1 MRRIAF
7 AFVLFLSSCCHVNS
21 SFTPDLPISIQS
33 KRGLE
38 EVAYLSKKPG
48 NASLRIGL
56 IASRGNG
63 GTTFRDLV
71 EDARKKAAELGG
83 DFILEE
89 KSGVDVSTVHSPGYT
104 TFEADA
110 HESREKRSGHGTSKT
125 KAYSVA
131 PSVTTVHHPWS
142 RFSVWVYSPSQ
153 LGIRFDED
161 HLITGF
167 HLNSNAERR
176 GIQEGDK
183 ILGIDGADVLEPNF
197 VRRLLSIQPNDEVRV
212 TLQRGAERLDCWITA
227 LPN

>member
-1 MRRIAF
+1 MRRVAF
-7 AFVLFLSSCCHVNS
+7 AFVVFLSSCCHVNS

-33 KRGLE
+33 KRGLQ

-48 NASLRIGL
+48 NASLRIGM
-56 IASRGNG
+56 IASQGNG
-63 GTTFRDLV
+63 GTAFGDLV

-104 TFEADA
+104 T
-110 HESREKRSGHGTSKT
+110 
-125 KAYSVA
+125 
-131 PSVTTVHHPWS
+131 VHRPWS
-142 RFSVWVYSPSQ
+142 RFSVWVYYPSQ

-161 HLITGF
+161 RLITGF
-167 HLNSNAERR
+167 HLNSNAEKR
-176 GIQEGDK
+176 GIQEGDR

-212 TLQRGAERLDCWITA
+212 TLQRGTERLDCWITA